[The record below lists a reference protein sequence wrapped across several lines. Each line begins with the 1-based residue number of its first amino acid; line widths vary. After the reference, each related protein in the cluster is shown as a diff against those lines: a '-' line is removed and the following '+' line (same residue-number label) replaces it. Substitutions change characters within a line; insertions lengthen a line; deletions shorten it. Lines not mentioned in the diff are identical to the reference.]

1 MTERVG
7 SLAADFR
14 NRSVRALARSITM
27 VERRDPD
34 LYELLSEVPEPSAA
48 ARVAGVTG
56 APGVGKSTLVDALI
70 SDRRSAGKT
79 VGVIAVDPSSPYT
92 GGALLGDRVR
102 MQKHTLDEGV
112 YIRSMGARGHLGGLS
127 LAVREALHLLL
138 SFGFDHVLIETVG
151 AGQSE
156 MEIAGVA
163 ETTVVVLAPGMGD
176 SIQVNKAGIM
186 EIADIFVVNKSD
198 RDGADQLVRDVR
210 NMLNLGTR
218 RAWRP
223 PIVKTEATSGMGVA
237 ALWDA
242 IGQHRAYID
251 SAPDEAASDA
261 RLRSVAAGIVAD
273 LARSRTEDL
282 LVEDVDLMARLRRE
296 RLPHLIAPLLL
307 ERCAR

>member
-1 MTERVG
+1 M
-7 SLAADFR
+7 
-14 NRSVRALARSITM
+14 RALARSITM